1 MINEKENAVLLIAES
16 TPPEI
21 NTQKQKFHNLFRVE
35 PWLVPMRKHGE
46 WQGLTDEDCLEAL
59 KTIDPETKRLPLG
72 FSMFAAAI
80 QSKLK
85 EKNI

>member
-1 MINEKENAVLLIAES
+1 MIDPLVNSVMNDLF
-16 TPPEI
+16 TPEGAQNMPHD
-21 NTQKQKFHNLFRVE
+21 QMVARAYGHPLPAKR
-35 PWLVPMRKHGE
+35 E

-85 EKNI
+85 EKNT